1 MEKLLSAQQVA
12 DHLGMHPKTLYKLLR
27 ENKIALNFIRLHG
40 RMIAFRPK
48 DVELY
53 LGAHEVV
60 RTGGGKKIKKES
72 EASKLQRKFK
82 GYEIMTNEEA
92 QAFFA
97 NVRVVGPASAHEVA
111 GDEDEGRLYIW
122 KKDH

>member
-12 DHLGMHPKTLYKLLR
+12 EHLGMHPKTLYKLLR

-53 LGAHEVV
+53 LGAHEVI
-60 RTGGGKKIKKES
+60 RTGDGPKKGKES
-72 EASKLQRKFK
+72 AAAKLRRKFK
-82 GYEIMTNEEA
+82 GYEIMTNEQA

-97 NVRVVGPASAHEVA
+97 NVKVIGPASAHDA
-111 GDEDEGRLYIW
+111 ARDDEEGRLYIW
-122 KKDH
+122 KEDH

>member
-12 DHLGMHPKTLYKLLR
+12 DYLGMHPKTLYKLLR
-27 ENKIALNFIRLHG
+27 ENRIALNFIRLHS

-53 LGAHEVV
+53 LGTHEVV
-60 RTGGGKKIKKES
+60 RTGDGPKKKES
-72 EASKLQRKFK
+72 AVAKLRRKFK
-82 GYEIMTNEEA
+82 GCEIMTNEEA

-97 NVRVVGPASAHEVA
+97 NVKVIGPASVHDATKDD
-111 GDEDEGRLYIW
+111 GEGRVYIW
-122 KKDH
+122 KEDH